1 MLNGDAQWMAHPQ
14 PYLHAP
20 SVGWLIYSHIFS
32 TEAEEDF
39 LEERARLRQRHSM
52 VWCGVDLAVQS
63 LRQPYRDLLH

>member
-20 SVGWLIYSHIFS
+20 SVGWLIYSQIFS

-39 LEERARLRQRHSM
+39 LEGGLDLDRDIL
-52 VWCGVDLAVQS
+52 WCGVDLAVQS